1 MNNPLLLFYMTT
13 VTFYIILYII
23 QLNIREQLRG
33 ELKEHGLVGYSI
45 TLESKIINKL
55 KHLSE

>member
-23 QLNIREQLRG
+23 QLNIREQLKG
-33 ELKEHGLVGYSI
+33 ELKEHGFDWL
-45 TLESKIINKL
+45 
-55 KHLSE
+55 